1 MLQDMQRARDG
12 MRVASILNDA
22 VLQDVNP
29 ETTTVADALRRL
41 EPRWL
46 QEIFAAACS
55 AGLTHTVRAL
65 VESHDALRSDTFVR
79 QMGFR
84 AAAQAGHW
92 PLAQELFRNGHVDV
106 HWGLE
111 DAFRLA
117 CRTGRLDMA
126 QWLFDMGGVDV
137 YVCCNESF
145 RSACHCGH
153 LPMAQWLFVV
163 GGRAVLGDAPEENM
177 RTACIVGRLQ
187 VAQWLS
193 TLLTVADLDKF
204 WAVIAPSAL
213 EDACRAGHAAVAQ
226 WMLARHT
233 FDVQALCDTLL
244 PILSEKRNHL
254 EYCLRERTFRE
265 GDWHGD
271 GVRYD
276 ATLANLENCD
286 AVIKLLYSV
295 EPQTV
300 EEDVCPMER
309 RLVFDRWERRWTWMA
324 TAYGMQKPA
333 A

>member
-1 MLQDMQRARDG
+1 MEGMLQDMRRARDG
-12 MRVASILNDA
+12 MMVASILNDI

-29 ETTTVADALRRL
+29 QTTTVADALRRL

-46 QEIFAAACS
+46 LEVFVSACS
-55 AGLTHTVRAL
+55 AGHTHTVRAL
-65 VESHDALRSDTFVR
+65 VESHDALRSDAFLR
-79 QMGFR
+79 QGGFH
-84 AAAQAGHW
+84 AAADAGHW

-106 HWGLE
+106 HWGHE
-111 DAFRLA
+111 DVFRLA
-117 CRTGRLDMA
+117 CRSGRLDMA

-145 RSACHCGH
+145 RSACFCGH
-153 LPMAQWLFVV
+153 LSVAQWLFDV

-177 RTACIVGRLQ
+177 RIACIDGRLE
-187 VAQWLS
+187 VVQWLS

-233 FDVQALCDTLL
+233 FDVRALCDTLL
-244 PILSEKRNHL
+244 PILSEKRKHL
-254 EYCLRERTFRE
+254 HYCLRERTFQE
-265 GDWHGD
+265 GDWHND
-271 GVRYD
+271 EVRYD
-276 ATLANLENCD
+276 ATHANLVNCD

-300 EEDVCPMER
+300 EEVACPMER
-309 RLVFDRWERRWTWMA
+309 AVA
-324 TAYGMQKPA
+324 TPA